1 MRHSAGVSAHNL
13 GQNQFLSRDTLG
25 FSFANKYC
33 NEAGDQYVG
42 MNEVQLSKQDKQE
55 ISLKRYT
62 TKERR

>member
-13 GQNQFLSRDTLG
+13 GQNQFLMRDTLG

-42 MNEVQLSKQDKQE
+42 NEVQPSVF
-55 ISLKRYT
+55 ISRFMRKLKPQRMNGY
-62 TKERR
+62 